1 MMRPGSLLRS
11 LSFLLLLP
19 RLAAAD
25 PLPNVPNG
33 ERDYLFP
40 PRDPRQA
47 AGILPGKSGER
58 VQYQAFDG
66 AVYTLNR
73 FPGRHVALLLPD
85 SWLGEGELTPDRV
98 RTFVDRSDLLYESF
112 KGLIGREPGPA
123 DRLLTIAVVRT
134 CGFGCGYVGAKGI
147 EISPD
152 AGALSLVQPDLAAGL
167 VPGVVAH
174 EMAHN
179 FDFWNARLGHWGDF
193 AHAWTR
199 FFDHYIFVYD
209 RQGRPEEGPDEVL
222 RRLERETF
230 GAYLADPSLS
240 WGSCVRDGVCS
251 TLIGRVDRNGAW
263 AGTLWRLARLHGPQ
277 AVRGYARFLA
287 GYAGPEPG
295 IPEEKNDLHVE
306 ALAAGA
312 AADLGCYV
320 DAWRWHASPAARDRM
335 TAAFG
340 PGNPFCDDLDG
351 DGRNRLSGDCDEGD
365 AGRFPAADELTN
377 DVDDDCDGVVD
388 DLTAEEPFS
397 GDFPDLEP
405 VPFPGNVRGSISGW
419 QDADRFLL
427 DLPSPRRVRIDL
439 CSRPDF
445 GGWLFVHREDGSW
458 LGYQY
463 APRGGCSTR
472 AYSLDRAGEWTFSV
486 ELNADSQPGGYEVAL
501 YDAEPRPAVGGE
513 GGEGT
518 SPGGFYTLTPCR
530 MLDTRDAADGP
541 ALASGDERT
550 VMLHG
555 RCGVPPTARALAVN
569 ITVVQPAGAGHLA
582 LYPAGSPPPLA
593 SAINFRPGKTRA
605 NNAILPLGTDGAAA
619 LQAHVEGGGAVQVL
633 VDVSGYFE

>member
-11 LSFLLLLP
+11 LSMLLALP

-25 PLPNVPNG
+25 PVPNVPDG

-40 PRDPRQA
+40 PKDPRQA
-47 AGILPGKSGER
+47 AAILPGLPGKSTGER

-85 SWLGEGELTPDRV
+85 SWLGEGKLAPDRI

-112 KGLIGREPGPA
+112 KGLIGQEPGPA
-123 DRLLTIAVVRT
+123 GRLLTIAVVRT

-152 AGALSLVQPDLAAGL
+152 AGALSLIQPDLAAGL
-167 VPGVVAH
+167 APGVVAH

-179 FDFWNARLGHWGDF
+179 FDLWNARLGYWGDF

-209 RQGRPEEGPDEVL
+209 RQGRVEEGPDEVL

-230 GAYLADPSLS
+230 GAYIAAPSLS
-240 WGSCVRDGVCS
+240 WKSCARDGVCV
-251 TLIGRVDRNGAW
+251 GRNDAW
-263 AGTLWRLARLHGPQ
+263 AGTLWRLARLHGAQ

-287 GYAGPEPG
+287 GYAGLEPG
-295 IPEEKNDLHVE
+295 TPEEKNDLHVE
-306 ALAAGA
+306 AMAAGA

-320 DAWRWHASPAARDRM
+320 DAWRWQASPASRDRM
-335 TAAFG
+335 AAAFG

-351 DGRNRLSGDCDEGD
+351 DGQDRLRGDCDEGD
-365 AGRFPAADELTN
+365 AGRHPGAEELTN
-377 DVDDDCDGVVD
+377 EVDDDCDGVVD
-388 DLTAEEPFS
+388 DLTAEEPAF

-405 VPFPGNVRGSISGW
+405 VPFPGNVRGAISGW
-419 QDADRFLL
+419 QDSDRFTL

-439 CSRPDF
+439 CSLPDF
-445 GGWLFVHREDGSW
+445 GGWLFLYKEDGSW

-463 APRGGCSTR
+463 TPRGGCSTR
-472 AYSLDRAGEWTFSV
+472 TYDLDRAGEWSFSV
-486 ELNADSQPGGYEVAL
+486 ELNADSQPGGYEAAL
-501 YDAEPRPAVGGE
+501 YDAEPRPVAGGG

-518 SPGGFYTLTPCR
+518 GSGGFYTLTPCR
-530 MLDTRDAADGP
+530 MLDTRETADGP
-541 ALASGDERT
+541 ALASGNERT
-550 VMLHG
+550 VTLHG
-555 RCGVPPTARALAVN
+555 RCRVPPTARALAVN
-569 ITVVQPAGAGHLA
+569 VTVIQPGGAGHLA

-593 SAINFRPGKTRA
+593 SSINFRPGQTRA
-605 NNAILPLGTDGAAA
+605 NNAILPLSADGAVT
-619 LQAHVEGGGAVQVL
+619 LQAYVEGGGAVQVL